1 LVAGRAAA
9 EEVEQSQGEE
19 AAGEPSADGF
29 GQEAARVFAR
39 RRWFMA
45 VGMKRL
51 VVLVRSH
58 LSRHIIQLTL
68 AMVVLTSSMCLG
80 MD

>member
-39 RRWFMA
+39 RRFMA